1 MQTTTPKMTKLTKTF
16 KIQTIRTALKE
27 GTFDRDEIAKLLNIK
42 DRQVR
47 RYLNEIAQQD
57 ADQNPGG
64 TQILRNIC
72 LNNLTRK
79 AALGKLSTTTEVG
92 IVLAGEVKKE
102 LSIRKEDITVTN
114 HRTFNLTNYS
124 EEDKTAIL
132 DAYRRLNKTISSPPE
147 PTSIH

>member
-1 MQTTTPKMTKLTKTF
+1 MQTTQPKMTKLTKTF

-27 GTFDRDEIAKLLNIK
+27 GHFDRDEIAKLLNIK

-47 RYLNEIAQQD
+47 RYLNEIAKQD
-57 ADQNPGG
+57 AEENPGG
-64 TQILRNIC
+64 TQILRNLC
-72 LNNLTRK
+72 LQNLTKK

-102 LSIRKEDITVTN
+102 LSIRKEDVTITN
-114 HRTFNLTNYS
+114 NRTFNLTTYS

-132 DAYRRLNKTISSPPE
+132 DAYRRLNKDSSSTTE
-147 PTSIH
+147 PNSLH